1 MNFQEKFDDII
12 ESIEYLIEFQHE
24 DIPAALA
31 KEVGINLRL
40 LADAF
45 MFITDITLIKYIRQ
59 RRLAYA
65 LDNRISNGWSIE
77 KTSELAG
84 FSDAAAFSKACKNEL
99 GYSPSQITQ
108 EVLAQYAPLSFSKIM
123 SNSDYKFTEENIV
136 TATSNSICGVT
147 ARQFAEIKCVLE
159 IGALYGFSDEEA
171 ELVYRLSQECSMSI
185 QQAADFCEDLFMQM
199 DNGTY
204 WGGYDVLSVAKLS
217 IKYNL
222 SVSESIEILSEL
234 NLNDY
239 SLDELPEEFFEI
251 YFSDINEKFAGFS
264 VPTICEIVRAL
275 KRNDLSTDEFDDIM
289 SYSMICNDDPIETI
303 NNYRRLQEEEA
314 DFEMLHESL
323 NIPDDDTDGFGY
335 RSIWEIP
342 EKEMY

>member
-12 ESIEYLIEFQHE
+12 ESIEYLIEFRYE
-24 DIPAALA
+24 DIPVALA
-31 KEVGINLRL
+31 KEIGINLRL

-77 KTSELAG
+77 KTAELAG
-84 FSDAAAFSKACKNEL
+84 FSDAASFSKACKNEL

-108 EVLAQYAPLSFSKIM
+108 EILAQYAPLKFSKIM
-123 SNSDYKFTEENIV
+123 SNSDYEFVEENIV
-136 TATSNSICGVT
+136 TAKSNSICGVT
-147 ARQFAEIKCVLE
+147 AKQFAEIKCVLE
-159 IGALYGFSDEEA
+159 IGALYGFTDEEA

-204 WGGYDVLSVAKLS
+204 WGGYDILSAAKLS
-217 IKYNL
+217 LKYDL
-222 SVSESIEILSEL
+222 SVSESVDILSEL
-234 NLNDY
+234 KLHDY
-239 SLDELPEEFFEI
+239 SIDELPEGFFEI
-251 YFSDINEKFAGFS
+251 YFGDFNEKLAGYS
-264 VPTICEIVRAL
+264 VPMICEIVRAL
-275 KRNDLSTDEFDDIM
+275 RENELSTDDFDDIM
-289 SYSMICNDDPIETI
+289 SYSIIYDDDPIETI
-303 NNYRRLQEEEA
+303 NNYRKLQEEEA
-314 DFEMLHESL
+314 NFEMIHESL
-323 NIPDDDTDGFGY
+323 NIPDDDTDGLGY

-342 EKEMY
+342 EEEI